1 MLKAACTTSVHAL
14 EKAGAVAAG
23 RRIRIAASRNTGHV
37 FTGRRVRACTS
48 APGGEQARR
57 ERGPDKSAGP
67 GDSDAELHW
76 RSPRLAATFPAT
88 TRAPAMAVKVGP
100 LHGSQ
105 FQLEL
110 SPMKTRSH
118 PPSRPSA
125 WVCGTQGLTG
135 FYPRDGAPGGQ

>member
-1 MLKAACTTSVHAL
+1 MQL
-14 EKAGAVAAG
+14 GA
-23 RRIRIAASRNTGHV
+23 
-37 FTGRRVRACTS
+37 
-48 APGGEQARR
+48 GGEQASCKRR
-57 ERGPDKSAGP
+57 PEKSPGP
-67 GDSDAELHW
+67 GDGDAEFHA
-76 RSPRLAATFPAT
+76 RSAKLAATFPAT

-125 WVCGTQGLTG
+125 RV
-135 FYPRDGAPGGQ
+135 